1 MTTLTLLRLIQ
12 SLFNF
17 YSLLVLAYCLLTWF
31 PIRAGGVMEDIGHAL
46 ATLVEPYLGLFRRFI
61 PPMGGIDWSPVIAI
75 LVLNLLENL
84 VLRLVL

>member
-1 MTTLTLLRLIQ
+1 MTAYTVVRLIQ

-17 YSLLVLAYCLLTWF
+17 YNLLILAYCLMSWF
-31 PIRAGGVMEDIGHAL
+31 PIRQGGIMEDIAYAL
-46 ATLVEPYLGLFRRFI
+46 RTIVEPYLGIFRRMI

-75 LVLNLLENL
+75 LVLSLLENL

>member
-1 MTTLTLLRLIQ
+1 MTTITIARFIQ

-17 YSLLVLAYCLLTWF
+17 YSLLILVYCFMSWI
-31 PIRAGGVMEDIGHAL
+31 PVRSGSVVEDIAYAL
-46 ATLVEPYLGLFRRFI
+46 RTIVEPYLGLFRRFL

-75 LVLNLLENL
+75 LVLNMLETF

>member
-1 MTTLTLLRLIQ
+1 MTTYTVVRLVQ

-17 YSLLVLAYCLLTWF
+17 YNILVLAYCLMSWF
-31 PIRAGGVMEDIGHAL
+31 PIRSGGIMEDIAYAL
-46 ATLVEPYLGLFRRFI
+46 KTVVEPYLGIFRRLI

-84 VLRLVL
+84 VLRVLL

>member
-1 MTTLTLLRLIQ
+1 MTTYTVVRLVQ

-17 YSLLVLAYCLLTWF
+17 YNILILAYCLMSWF
-31 PIRAGGVMEDIGHAL
+31 PIRSGGIMEDISYAL
-46 ATLVEPYLGLFRRFI
+46 RTLVEPYLGIFRRLI

-75 LVLNLLENL
+75 LVLSLLENL

>member
-1 MTTLTLLRLIQ
+1 MTTYTVMRFVQ

-17 YSLLVLAYCLLTWF
+17 YNILILAYCLMSWF
-31 PIRAGGVMEDIGHAL
+31 PIRSGGIMEDISYAL
-46 ATLVEPYLGLFRRFI
+46 RTLVEPYLGIFRRLI

-75 LVLNLLENL
+75 LVLSLLENL